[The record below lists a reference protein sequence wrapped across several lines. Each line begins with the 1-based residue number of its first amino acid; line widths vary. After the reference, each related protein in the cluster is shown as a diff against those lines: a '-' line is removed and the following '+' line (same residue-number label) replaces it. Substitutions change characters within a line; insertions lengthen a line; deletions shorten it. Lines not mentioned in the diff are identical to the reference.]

1 MRVVTL
7 YPKLIETR
15 GRAREQEGGRNRLCQ
30 WSWLCFTGVTS
41 TLSTF
46 IRYCRCAT
54 GTVVQV
60 PGSEKVGTVCNT
72 LIKAV
77 NLCSTNNVV
86 ICNKN

>member
-41 TLSTF
+41 KYTQ
-46 IRYCRCAT
+46 YGRCAT
-54 GTVVQV
+54 GT
-60 PGSEKVGTVCNT
+60 GTGT
-72 LIKAV
+72 Q
-77 NLCSTNNVV
+77 
-86 ICNKN
+86 